1 MYPEEKH
8 IPNGCHIQYE
18 VVQSTV
24 HLAIEGN
31 QTLLVATGTDYIGQT
46 KNLNI

>member
-1 MYPEEKH
+1 MVNF
-8 IPNGCHIQYE
+8 IGARGNQC
-18 VVQSTV
+18 TV

-31 QTLLVATGTDYIGQT
+31 QTLLVATGTDNIGKT